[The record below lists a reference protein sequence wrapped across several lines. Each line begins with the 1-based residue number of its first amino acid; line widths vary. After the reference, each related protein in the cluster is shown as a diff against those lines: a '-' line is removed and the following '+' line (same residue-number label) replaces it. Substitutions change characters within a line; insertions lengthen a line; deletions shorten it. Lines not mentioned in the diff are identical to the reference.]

1 MLVDRRTGVFYET
14 RKLAKQALGQNGYKK
29 AERRGEIVYV
39 TSVRK
44 EDQPS

>member
-1 MLVDRRTGVFYET
+1 MLVHRPTGVFYET